1 MEVFL
6 TPENKEVI
14 IAKANAL
21 GGPQIKFVNPVVG
34 YGLFAE
40 RNYNTKEFVAF
51 YGGVVS
57 ETGEGDYVVGVTED
71 LAYDSEFE
79 FNLADK
85 GRWINENS
93 QDMKIQ
99 NVRMRYDRGEIFD
112 ESAKPVWSK
121 KRLYFVTTRFVREG
135 EEFYWWYG
143 MDYRRPWLMEGN
155 ISRTKAKE
163 ILRHGSVHGHKL
175 TDRQRRYMYWM
186 SGK

>member
-6 TPENKEVI
+6 TPENKESI

-21 GGPQIKFVNPVVG
+21 GGPQIQFINPVVG
-34 YGLFAE
+34 CGLFAE
-40 RNYNTKEFVAF
+40 RDYRPGEFIAF

-57 ETGEGDYVVGVTED
+57 ETGEGDYVVAVTED

-85 GRWINENS
+85 GRWINENPR
-93 QDMKIQ
+93 DMKAQ
-99 NVRMRYDRGEIFD
+99 NVNMRYRKEED
-112 ESAKPVWSK
+112 WSK

-143 MDYRRPWLMEGN
+143 TDYNRPWLMEGN